1 MKKNILCVKWGNKYD
16 DYVEK
21 LKTQIEQHCSYDF
34 NFYCLTDNPQKS
46 YDLELPTHWDSHF
59 NSDRNSFWAY
69 RKCYMFNEDFFPQ
82 IEGDEF
88 LFLDLD
94 ILIHKSI
101 DPLFEADN
109 TKPRIVRGWW
119 NDIENCKK
127 NFGKGKSTPLNSS
140 VIRWNRGQLLPIYNE
155 INKNVEYV
163 FFTYNTIDNYF
174 NQRWYDVHDE
184 RNGFFKGFPKGLIYS
199 WYKGNIYPEDMFKK
213 VLREDHM
220 ICLFNNSASDIDEH
234 MSEVDEL
241 SGLY

>member
-59 NSDRNSFWAY
+59 NPDTNSFWAY
-69 RKCYMFNEDFFPQ
+69 RKCYMFNEDLFPQ

-101 DPLFEADN
+101 NPLLEAN
-109 TKPRIVRGWW
+109 IANPRIVRGWW
-119 NDIENCKK
+119 NDIENCRK
-127 NFGKGKSTPLNSS
+127 NFGKGKSPPLNSS

-155 INKNVEYV
+155 INENAEYV

-174 NQRWYDVHDE
+174 NQRWYNVHDE
-184 RNGFFKGFPKGLIYS
+184 RDGFFRGFAKGLIYS

-213 VLREDHM
+213 VLREDHIM
-220 ICLFNNSASDIDEH
+220 CLFNNSASGIDED
-234 MSEVDEL
+234 MSEVEEII
-241 SGLY
+241 GLY